1 MTRSRML
8 AALVAV
14 AALLVLGS
22 ACFQADVDEGGAD
35 VRSISVTG
43 TGQVRAEPD
52 IATVNTGVE
61 VRAETVAAA
70 RAGAAEASNAI
81 IAALRAHGVDER
93 DVRTVDFYV
102 YPEYDYR
109 DETPR
114 VTGYVFS
121 NTVQVTV
128 RDVERIGELIDAIA
142 VAGGDAVRFGGISF
156 AHADPGALSGEAR
169 ELAIADA
176 RGRAEQLAELTGVTL
191 GSIVSVVETSWAAP
205 YAGFSPRAEFAAADS
220 LGPSI
225 QPGTS
230 AVTVTV
236 QAVWE
241 IEDRDEDE

>member
-1 MTRSRML
+1 ML

-22 ACFQADVDEGGAD
+22 ACFQADVDEGGSD

-81 IAALRAHGVDER
+81 IAALRAHGVDEL

-102 YPEYDYR
+102 YPEYDWG
-109 DETPR
+109 DDTPR

-156 AHADPGALSGEAR
+156 AHADPGALNGEAR

-225 QPGTS
+225 QPGAS